1 MAEPRSFRFEQFQDY
16 LTFERGLSDR
26 TVSAYGRD
34 LSRWAGFLEGR
45 GIAAPEA
52 VTPADLRDWVF
63 GLKEAGLAPTSIRR
77 AQSAVRTYYAFL
89 LAEGSVTVDPT
100 ERLESPKLGRRLPD
114 FLTHEEVAAF
124 LDAPDP
130 DAPLYWRDRAV
141 LELLYATGMRVSE
154 LVELPLTALDLDE
167 GFLTVFGKGSKE
179 RLVPV
184 GAPAL
189 RALGRYLREVRPGLD
204 RGKGMAKARVFLNA
218 RGGPLSRMAVWTL
231 VKASARRAGIP
242 RKVSPHTL
250 RHTFATHLLEGGAD
264 LAAVQ
269 ELLGHADIATT
280 QIYTH
285 VDREYLRD
293 VHRRYHPRGR

>member
-204 RGKGMAKARVFLNA
+204 RGKGKAKARVFLNA

-231 VKASARRAGIP
+231 VKVSARRAGIP